1 MLLPSDESRKRRLT
15 ERAEMTVAV
24 EFLMQRG
31 FNQDEIGL
39 QLSRFYY
46 VDIDELNEVLAGLAY
61 GQQPQVW
68 RQVA

>member
-31 FNQDEIGL
+31 FDHDEIGL

-46 VDIDELNEVLAGLAY
+46 IDIDELNEVLAGLAFER
-61 GQQPQVW
+61 QPQAW